1 MTKRLIVSALFVA
14 LSATAPAAARTYVFV
29 HGAWGGGWDWK
40 GMEKRM
46 EAAGHEAYRVTLTG
60 LVERAHL
67 ASPDVD
73 LDTHIQD
80 VQAVLDFEELE
91 DVVLVGHS
99 YGGIVVAG
107 VASKSERVTD
117 LIFIDALLLKS
128 GESLWSRQNEA
139 RQKSLQELAETQGD
153 GWRIPP
159 YWPDPGKDRAHPL
172 ATLQDPLELA
182 PGTYERVRGT
192 FILTLDPGADS
203 DGFSPYAERARKLGY
218 EVHELRTGHNPQRTM
233 PEELATLLLGATA
246 QP

>member
-1 MTKRLIVSALFVA
+1 MRRLLLSALLVA
-14 LSATAPAAARTYVFV
+14 LFAAAPAAARTYVFV

-60 LVERAHL
+60 LGERAHL

-80 VQAVLDFEELE
+80 VVAVLEFEELE
-91 DVVLVGHS
+91 EVVLVGHS

-107 VASKSERVTD
+107 VASRSQRVSD
-117 LIFIDALLLKS
+117 LVFIDALLLEA
-128 GESLWSRQNEA
+128 GESLWSRQSED
-139 RQKSLQELAETQGD
+139 RRKSLQELADTQGD

-159 YWPDPGKDRAHPL
+159 YWPDPGKDRPHPL
-172 ATLQDPLELA
+172 ATLRDPLDLA

-192 FILTLDPGADS
+192 YILTRDPGAES
-203 DGFSPYAERARKLGY
+203 DAFTPYAERARALGY
-218 EVHELRTGHNPQRTM
+218 AVHELRTGHNPQRTM
-233 PEELATLLLGATA
+233 PEELAELLLGAA
-246 QP
+246 KAP